1 MIAKQIERNG
11 WFTAL
16 GFFLGAVNVLL
27 LYTRVFTPEHYGTIS
42 FILASASLLFPFLSL
57 GMQQTILRYFE
68 GGDDKNR
75 KQLASLSLQ
84 LISMFSVLL
93 LFIIIGFDQSIAN
106 QLSTSNRVDTEA
118 VYAIMIVGILM
129 AYFELFFA
137 LTKVHFKTSAGVFL
151 KEVFPRLGI
160 LLLLGSHFVLQPLE
174 LNFFLLM
181 LGIIYLIRA
190 IIMGIIAYRLM
201 PFDLAQRGS
210 QSDYSRL
217 LGYSGL
223 VILGSGLSLA
233 FLEIDKVMLH
243 TLSSASNVALYTV
256 FVFMATTIA
265 IPLRSVQPLY
275 NAKCAALQ
283 HQQNTEGLTS
293 LIQKTISISSYYGV
307 LILAALLTFQPV
319 LRLFLPEDYHT
330 AFSVFPLLLALKLV
344 DSSFTPLNAP
354 FYYSKFYQTYLLF
367 SLGFLLIMVV
377 LNVLLIPVYGI
388 YGAALATGAAVL
400 LFSLLK
406 VWATTKFL
414 QIKALNAGHLVPAL
428 YGLVFLGAELT
439 IHAPWLNGVRVGVLL
454 SLLWV
459 FWKKQVFSRTFL
471 GYS

>member
-11 WFTAL
+11 LFTAL
-16 GFFLGAVNVLL
+16 GFLLGAVNVLL

-57 GMQQTILRYFE
+57 GMQQTILRFFE

-84 LISMFSVLL
+84 LVSMFSVLL
-93 LFIIIGFDQSIAN
+93 LVIVLVFDQSIAN

-118 VYAIMIVGILM
+118 VYAIMAVGILM

-137 LTKVHFKTSAGVFL
+137 LAKVHFKTTAGVFL

-160 LLLLGSHFVLQPLE
+160 LFLLGSHFVVQPLE

-181 LGIIYLIRA
+181 LSVIYLIRA
-190 IIMGIIAYRLM
+190 LIMGLMAYRLM
-201 PFDLAQRGS
+201 PFALVQKGS
-210 QSDYSRL
+210 QSDYRRL

-275 NAKCAALQ
+275 NAQCAALQ
-283 HQQNTEGLTS
+283 HQQNTEKLTT

-307 LILAALLTFQPV
+307 LILAVLLTFQPV
-319 LRLFLPEDYHT
+319 LRFFLPEDYHT
-330 AFSVFPLLLALKLV
+330 AFSVFPLLLALKLI

-377 LNVLLIPVYGI
+377 LNVLLIPIYGI

-400 LFSLLK
+400 LFSLVK

-414 QIKALNAGHLVPAL
+414 HIKVLNTSHLVPVL
-428 YGLVFLGAELT
+428 YGLVFLGAEFA
-439 IHAPWLNGVRVGVLL
+439 IPAPWLNGVRVGVLL

-459 FWKKQVFSRTFL
+459 FWKRRVFSRTFL